1 MSNSKNH
8 CSFVFS
14 KTAKQ
19 KIFKRGYKD
28 FIAGRRLAFDHRVLY
43 FDDLINLLWNF
54 WEKQKFNK
62 TTNSQAKTYFPSQHL
77 LNMILTGRANNV
89 LGM

>member
-14 KTAKQ
+14 KPDRQ

-28 FIAGRRLAFDHRVLY
+28 FIAGRFAFDHRVLY
-43 FDDLINLLWNF
+43 FDDLINLPWNF
-54 WEKQKFNK
+54 SEKQNFNE
-62 TTNSQAKTYFPSQHL
+62 TTNLQANTYFPLHYL
-77 LNMILTGRANNV
+77 LNMILTRRANNV
-89 LGM
+89 LGI